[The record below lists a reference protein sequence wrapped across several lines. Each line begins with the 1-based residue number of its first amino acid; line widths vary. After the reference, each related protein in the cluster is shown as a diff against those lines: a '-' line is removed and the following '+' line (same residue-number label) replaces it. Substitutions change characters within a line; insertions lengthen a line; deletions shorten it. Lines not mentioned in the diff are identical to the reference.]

1 MVKIRLARHG
11 AKKRPYYR
19 IVVADARC
27 PRDGKFIDDIGRYN
41 PLTWRSATS
50 GWPTALSPPTR
61 LPPSSRSSASR
72 RKLMAAQTEEIAG
85 LVESVIR
92 PLIDNPDDLVID
104 ARETEDGSIFVEV
117 RVNEEDAGKVIGR
130 QGRVIK
136 AIRTLA
142 RAAASSTNTHVDVEL
157 LD

>member
-1 MVKIRLARHG
+1 M
-11 AKKRPYYR
+11 
-19 IVVADARC
+19 
-27 PRDGKFIDDIGRYN
+27 
-41 PLTWRSATS
+41 AT
-50 GWPTALSPPTR
+50 
-61 LPPSSRSSASR
+61 
-72 RKLMAAQTEEIAG
+72 QTEEIAG

-136 AIRTLA
+136 AIRTLV

>member
-1 MVKIRLARHG
+1 M
-11 AKKRPYYR
+11 
-19 IVVADARC
+19 
-27 PRDGKFIDDIGRYN
+27 
-41 PLTWRSATS
+41 AT
-50 GWPTALSPPTR
+50 
-61 LPPSSRSSASR
+61 
-72 RKLMAAQTEEIAG
+72 QTEEIAG

-92 PLIDNPDDLVID
+92 PLIDFEDDLVID
-104 ARETEDGSIFVEV
+104 ARDTEEGSILVEV

-142 RAAASSTNTHVDVEL
+142 RAAASNPNKHVDVEL